1 MNVHKMLIRLEQS
14 FIELAQKVHDRFSEQ
29 DRQELSQAIEANYE
43 KVRLVMLEQ
52 EKSQDKSKPTLL
64 ELGNIGSR
72 FFAVSIHY
80 NDDVDDVPI
89 SVRELI
95 PTVSPVRLDLMTTT
109 KRTKSVANPTHSS
122 AADPNSTYLK
132 AGQVYDDGSIKAKYY
147 AEAIRED
154 EGIRPPGH
162 YD

>member
-1 MNVHKMLIRLEQS
+1 MLIRLEQS

-109 KRTKSVANPTHSS
+109 KTTKSVAYPTHSS

>member
-1 MNVHKMLIRLEQS
+1 MLIRLEQS

-52 EKSQDKSKPTLL
+52 EKSKDKSKPTLL

-109 KRTKSVANPTHSS
+109 KTTKSVANPTHSS